1 MNVLKSTSLSP
12 IYSAPVPKTGPVKSP
27 NLNILND
34 SAKNC
39 QDVLIVG
46 EKCSHVHLS
55 SVRALR
61 GHA

>member
-1 MNVLKSTSLSP
+1 MFRNTSLSP
-12 IYSAPVPKTGPVKSP
+12 IYSAPILKNGPVKSK
-27 NLNILND
+27 NLNRMND

-46 EKCSHVHLS
+46 EKCSRAHLS

-61 GHA
+61 AIHK